1 MERTKRWLD
10 AHHSEKD
17 FWDSMARDEHSI
29 LRVLASN
36 AEKVPEVRAAMPPDA
51 MSALEIGVG
60 PFGLGVIG
68 FLTEIPNRVTVEP
81 IPPVSITASSS
92 QQVEL
97 RDYIAVR
104 RENIRYV
111 LGYGEELPVKSE
123 SMDLV
128 ICCNVIDHSH
138 DPSAILREAHR
149 VLKPGGVFYF
159 DVDTFSAVGLMK
171 WHAWTKHRH
180 KNEILVIG
188 HPYRMREADIQRK
201 LREAGFRLKRLHGH
215 TFTSNLIGHA
225 RDSTF
230 LGTKCNPS

>member
-1 MERTKRWLD
+1 
-10 AHHSEKD
+10 
-17 FWDSMARDEHSI
+17 MARDEHSV

-36 AEKVPEVRAAMPPDA
+36 AEKAPEVRAAIPRNA
-51 MSALEIGVG
+51 TSALEIGVG
-60 PFGLGVIG
+60 PFGLGIIG
-68 FLTEIPNRVTVEP
+68 FLTEIPNRVTVDP
-81 IPPVSITASSS
+81 LPPVPISVSTS

-111 LGYGEELPVKSE
+111 VGYGEELPVKDA

-138 DPSAILREAHR
+138 DPGAILREVHR
-149 VLKPGGVFYF
+149 VLRPGGVFYF
-159 DVDTFSAVGLMK
+159 DVDTFSAAGLVK
-171 WHAWTKHRH
+171 WHTWTKRRH
-180 KNEILVIG
+180 KDEILVIG
-188 HPYRMREADIQRK
+188 HPYRMRESDIERK
-201 LREAGFRLKRLHGH
+201 LRETGFRLKRLHGH

-230 LGTKCNPS
+230 LGTK